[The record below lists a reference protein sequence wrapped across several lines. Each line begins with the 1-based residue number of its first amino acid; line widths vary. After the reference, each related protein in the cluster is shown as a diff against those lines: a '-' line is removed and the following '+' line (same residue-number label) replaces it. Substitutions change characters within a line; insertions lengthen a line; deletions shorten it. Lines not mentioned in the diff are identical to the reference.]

1 MTPDGILGVASLI
14 VTFALGVLVFRTNA
28 RANKTSQKKVD
39 VDQEVQLE
47 ANQIDR
53 FEANMAAF
61 DLRVKAS
68 EEATVK
74 AEARAVKAEA
84 RAESAETRAKAAND
98 RAIEAERN
106 VSTLLTRVN
115 VLETKDIQREK
126 REVAYANTLKT
137 AAEQWP
143 ADRPGP
149 VFESMD
155 IADIEDTMPKNWL
168 RKGRAA
174 TA

>member
-1 MTPDGILGVASLI
+1 MSPDGILGVASLI

-28 RANKTSQKKVD
+28 RANKTSEKKVN

-68 EEATVK
+68 EDAAAK
-74 AEARAVKAEA
+74 AEERARKSDERAMAAEE
-84 RAESAETRAKAAND
+84 RAAA
-98 RAIEAERN
+98 AERN
-106 VSTLLTRVN
+106 VSLLTTKVSA
-115 VLETKDIQREK
+115 LESKDVQREK
-126 REVAYANTLKT
+126 RERAYARTLKT

-143 ADRPGP
+143 SDRPGP
-149 VFESMD
+149 VFDHED
-155 IADIEDTMPKNWL
+155 IADIEDTFPKPWL
-168 RKGRAA
+168 RRGRSA

>member
-1 MTPDGILGVASLI
+1 MSPELILGLSSLA
-14 VTFALGVLVFRTNA
+14 VSLGLGVLVARTNA
-28 RANKTSQKKVD
+28 RANKTSEKKVN

-68 EEATVK
+68 EQATAK
-74 AEARAVKAEA
+74 AEDRAAKAEE
-84 RAESAETRAKAAND
+84 RAAAAD
-98 RAIEAERN
+98 KRAIDAERN
-106 VSTLLTRVN
+106 VSQLLTRVGE
-115 VLETKDIQREK
+115 LEAKDIQREK
-126 REVAYANTLKT
+126 RERAYASTLKT

-143 ADRPGP
+143 SEHPGP
-149 VFESMD
+149 VFSLED
-155 IADIEDTMPKNWL
+155 IADIEDTFPKAWRPN
-168 RKGRAA
+168 GRAR